1 MVPNGKEEMKELS
14 EDTSLQISVKTLI
27 GIALGIAAAVG
38 MYYSLM
44 KEIEVAKELPMPT
57 ISRTEFDL
65 KDQMIR
71 DAVMN
76 TQKQVEE
83 ISHDVK
89 IIDERL
95 FEIQQNQ
102 KWERYYLPFYYVQV
116 RTAKTRLLCISM
128 RSSIS

>member
-1 MVPNGKEEMKELS
+1 MSRELS
-14 EDTSLQISVKTLI
+14 EDTSLKISIKTLI
-27 GIALGIAAAVG
+27 GIGVAIASAVG
-38 MYYSLM
+38 MYYTLM
-44 KEIEVAKELPMPT
+44 KEIEVAKTLPEPV

-83 ISHDVK
+83 IHESVK

-95 FEIQQNQ
+95 YEIQ
-102 KWERYYLPFYYVQV
+102 KG
-116 RTAKTRLLCISM
+116 KKK
-128 RSSIS
+128 

>member
-1 MVPNGKEEMKELS
+1 MAKELN
-14 EDTSLQISVKTLI
+14 ENTGITVDVKTLV
-27 GIALGIAAAVG
+27 GIAVGIAAAVG
-38 MYYSLM
+38 LYYTLM
-44 KEIEVAKELPMPT
+44 KEIEVAKELPAPT

-102 KWERYYLPFYYVQV
+102 K
-116 RTAKTRLLCISM
+116 
-128 RSSIS
+128 

>member
-1 MVPNGKEEMKELS
+1 MKELS
-14 EDTSLQISVKTLI
+14 EDTNLQISVKTLV
-27 GIALGIAAAVG
+27 GIAIAIASAVG
-38 MYYSLM
+38 MYYALM
-44 KEIEVAKELPMPT
+44 QEIEIAKEMPKPNIT
-57 ISRTEFDL
+57 RTEFDL

-89 IIDERL
+89 VIDERL

-102 KWERYYLPFYYVQV
+102 KWEPYYLRFYYPRVS
-116 RTAKTRLLCISM
+116 TARRRLWCILM
-128 RSSIS
+128 RSLMNQTIGTV

>member
-1 MVPNGKEEMKELS
+1 MKELS
-14 EDTSLQISVKTLI
+14 ENTSLQVSVKTLI
-27 GIALGIAAAVG
+27 GIAVGIAAGVG

-44 KEIEVAKELPMPT
+44 NEIDVAKELPAPT

-95 FEIQQNQ
+95 FEIQRNQ
-102 KWERYYLPFYYVQV
+102 K
-116 RTAKTRLLCISM
+116 
-128 RSSIS
+128 